1 MPFGRPERC
10 KCCAAA
16 PHNLHKRCRSLFL
29 GVQACRLAGL
39 KGVNPAQRLL
49 AKALPWPFSWGFK
62 LACGRHDSCTLCAAA
77 PHLAKVLPWPPT
89 VPAES
94 FLGGSSVP
102 FGSAERCKPCAA
114 APHSFHKRCRG
125 HQLCRQSLFWGVQ
138 ACRLAGLKGVNPAQ
152 RLHAACKSVAMAL
165 FLGVSSLP
173 FGRPERFHC
182 CAAAPHNLH
191 KCCRG
196 HQLWRQILF
205 LGVSSLP
212 FGRPE
217 RCKPCA
223 APPAACKSNAVALFL
238 GVQACMWQARQL

>member
-1 MPFGRPERC
+1 M
-10 KCCAAA
+10 
-16 PHNLHKRCRSLFL
+16 
-29 GVQACRLAGL
+29 
-39 KGVNPAQRLL
+39 
-49 AKALPWPFSWGFK
+49 
-62 LACGRHDSCTLCAAA
+62 
-77 PHLAKVLPWPPT
+77 
-89 VPAES
+89 PAES
-94 FLGGSSVP
+94 FL
-102 FGSAERCKPCAA
+102 
-114 APHSFHKRCRG
+114 
-125 HQLCRQSLFWGVQ
+125 GVQ

-212 FGRPE
+212 FGSLKGVNPAQRLLQLAKAMPWPFSWGFKLACGRQDSCKLCAAAPHLAKVLPWPPTVPAESFLGGSSLPFGRPE

-223 APPAACKSNAVALFL
+223 AAPHNLRNRCRGHQLCRQSLFL
-238 GVQACMWQARQL
+238 GVQVCRLAGLKGVNPAQRLHAACKSVAVALFWGIQACLWQA